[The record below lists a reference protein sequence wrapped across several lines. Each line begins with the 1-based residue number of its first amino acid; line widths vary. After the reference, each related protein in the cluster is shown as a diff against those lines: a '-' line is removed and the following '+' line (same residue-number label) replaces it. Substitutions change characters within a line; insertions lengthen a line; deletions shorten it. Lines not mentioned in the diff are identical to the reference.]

1 MPKEPFHPSGK
12 ITHRSP
18 ERCPRTHRQ
27 NLSGSLL
34 NLPAHP
40 PRPNPQKT
48 APVSRTACN
57 QCAYKSTIP
66 VSRAARRNRPSRSP
80 ARQEEINRPRSPPTH
95 VGICP
100 PCKTAI
106 LCLLRG
112 TQQPQQQSHFP
123 RFLARHVANAAH
135 KSIPSSPRAVRRNRP
150 VSISN
155 LPRRTSGSAHPVKQR
170 SSVSYAVRNSHA
182 AAKPFSSIPLAACS
196 QCPHKSTIPVSRT
209 ARRNRSAPVSLGARR
224 DLPTL

>member
-100 PCKTAI
+100 PCK
-106 LCLLRG
+106 
-112 TQQPQQQSHFP
+112 
-123 RFLARHVANAAH
+123 N
-135 KSIPSSPRAVRRNRP
+135 
-150 VSISN
+150 
-155 LPRRTSGSAHPVKQR
+155 R

-182 AAKPFSSIPLAACS
+182 AAKPSASAAS
-196 QCPHKSTIPVSRT
+196 RHVANAAHKSTTVSF
-209 ARRNRSAPVSLGARR
+209 AGNIKVSADYCLLSAFLRGRLP
-224 DLPTL
+224 PTLAFI